1 MTGIKDGTG
10 PSGIIEGCLCSVP
23 HHGNPHRNPRPRNS
37 WRNHRSAQR
46 RLAGRRRRIH
56 AVGVDGDRVAVEITL
71 GYPAQDWRTTLAAQ
85 IKVALEND
93 PAIAQAVVS
102 VTS

>member
-1 MTGIKDGTG
+1 MAFLSETRVREILGEIADPHTGAPLT
-10 PSGIIEGCLCSVP
+10 
-23 HHGNPHRNPRPRNS
+23 
-37 WRNHRSAQR
+37 
-46 RLAGRRRRIH
+46 AGDAIH

-85 IKVALEND
+85 IKAALEND

-102 VTS
+102 VTSRIATHKVQGNLMPLPGV